1 MEEITKKLEKIDI
14 SKSKVLYYSVNFN
27 YKDVMNLV
35 RSVLFKSTD
44 KSDVS
49 GVYTKT
55 ADSYELFD
63 GKMNEDKKKK
73 LDSKHSSHIDKM
85 NEDTKKT
92 LDSKYSPHIDK
103 MKASENFIVCD
114 NVFFLANSEFHITT
128 LFTGGKV
135 HEKSADLESE
145 VGKKVSVKVNKLAVS
160 GNFITMGVESIKFE
174 DGTDIS
180 YFGNDV
186 KHITIALN
194 KTGKKVFP
202 KDSYTALSDGKI
214 HDVEHTI
221 NGKTSKV
228 SQ

>member
-1 MEEITKKLEKIDI
+1 MESITKKLENINIPKL
-14 SKSKVLYYSVNFN
+14 KVLYYSVAFD
-27 YKDVMNLV
+27 YKDVMDLV
-35 RSVLFKSTD
+35 HNILFKSKD

-49 GVYTKT
+49 DVYTKT

-63 GKMNEDKKKK
+63 GKINEDMKKT
-73 LDSKHSSHIDKM
+73 LDHKYVSHIDKM
-85 NEDTKKT
+85 KV
-92 LDSKYSPHIDK
+92 
-103 MKASENFIVCD
+103 SENFIVYD
-114 NVFFLANSEFHITT
+114 NILFTANSEFHITT

-135 HEKSADLESE
+135 HEKSADMDSE

-160 GNFITMGVESIKFE
+160 GNFITMGIESIKFE
-174 DGTDIS
+174 DETDIL

-214 HDVEHTI
+214 YDVDYTI
-221 NGKTSKV
+221 NGKTNKV
-228 SQ
+228 A

>member
-1 MEEITKKLEKIDI
+1 METITKKLEKIEI
-14 SKSKVLYYSVNFN
+14 SKSKVLYYSVSFD
-27 YKDVMNLV
+27 YKGIMNLV
-35 RSVLFKSTD
+35 RKILFKS
-44 KSDVS
+44 KEKNDVS
-49 GVYTKT
+49 DVYTKT
-55 ADSYELFD
+55 TDSYELFD
-63 GKMNEDKKKK
+63 GKMTED
-73 LDSKHSSHIDKM
+73 M
-85 NEDTKKT
+85 KKT
-92 LDSKYSPHIDK
+92 LDSKYSSHIDK
-103 MKASENFIVCD
+103 MKSSENFIVCD
-114 NVFFLANSEFHITT
+114 NVLFAANSEFHITT

-202 KDSYTALSDGKI
+202 KDSFTALSDGKI
-214 HDVEHTI
+214 HDVDYTI

-228 SQ
+228 TQ